1 MRLGAINTGIMGVQ
15 YSDSNTKYYPYLT
28 KTWMPLCSRIQKLY
42 HKYIFPQANKRQS
55 LFHTF
60 TRDIIVT
67 YSVLLNIKYSG
78 LSVEYYSQPPKILL
92 EINLLMFGELSRDWT
107 LSGEGP
113 GNWGNFMKKTIIING
128 TLYLVYKIKCNWYIQ

>member
-1 MRLGAINTGIMGVQ
+1 
-15 YSDSNTKYYPYLT
+15 
-28 KTWMPLCSRIQKLY
+28 MPICSRIQKLY

-67 YSVLLNIKYSG
+67 YKVSLNIKYSG
-78 LSVEYYSQPPKILL
+78 LNVEHYSQPSKILL

-107 LSGEGP
+107 LSGEGL
-113 GNWGNFMKKTIIING
+113 GGTGLFQCKK
-128 TLYLVYKIKCNWYIQ
+128 QSS